1 MEKKIVIS
9 TPAWLELEA
18 ELAALIVDATVDAPW
33 QQNEYGDESYTEE
46 GQDSFIAA
54 VDQVNEVLNQ
64 TFERGEG

>member
-1 MEKKIVIS
+1 MEKKIVLS
-9 TPAWLELEA
+9 TPAWLEMEA

-54 VDQVNEVLNQ
+54 VDQVDGILNRF
-64 TFERGEG
+64 FEKEEG

>member
-9 TPAWLELEA
+9 APTWIELEA
-18 ELAALIVDATVDAPW
+18 ELAALLVDATVDAPW
-33 QQNEYGDESYTEE
+33 QKNEHGDETYTEE

-54 VDQVNEVLNQ
+54 VDQVNEILNQ

>member
-18 ELAALIVDATVDAPW
+18 ELTALIVDATVDAPW
-33 QQNEYGDESYTEE
+33 QQNEHGDESYTEE

-54 VDQVNEVLNQ
+54 VDQVDGILNRF
-64 TFERGEG
+64 FEKEED

>member
-1 MEKKIVIS
+1 MEKKIVLS

-54 VDQVNEVLNQ
+54 VDQVDGILNQ
-64 TFERGEG
+64 FFEKEEG

>member
-18 ELAALIVDATVDAPW
+18 ELAALIVEAEIVVPW
-33 QQNEYGDESYTEE
+33 AVSFNGDETYTEE

-54 VDQVNEVLNQ
+54 VDQVDGILNRF
-64 TFERGEG
+64 FEKEEG

>member
-18 ELAALIVDATVDAPW
+18 ELAALIVEAEIVAPW
-33 QQNEYGDESYTEE
+33 AVSFNGDETYTEE

-54 VDQVNEVLNQ
+54 VDQVDGILNRF
-64 TFERGEG
+64 FEKEEG

>member
-9 TPAWLELEA
+9 APAWIELES

>member
-54 VDQVNEVLNQ
+54 VDQVDGILNRF
-64 TFERGEG
+64 FEKEEG